1 MGGRHGEHAWH
12 VVVAKHQWAFNR
24 TRGQN
29 NLIGTNAVQALTR
42 LLQIALAHRYVV
54 LQQFHRLNQVVVMQG
69 KRGGAGQY
77 RHIGMVRQGIGQF
90 FRVFCAR
97 FAIELAAG
105 IGQQPT
111 AHLRLLVYQQHFQ
124 AIVGT
129 D

>member
-1 MGGRHGEHAWH
+1 M
-12 VVVAKHQWAFNR
+12 
-24 TRGQN
+24 
-29 NLIGTNAVQALTR
+29 QALAR